1 VGARQPATRAQLI
14 ELRDKDSKRRH
25 RAQDLPV
32 YLFMRAGPG
41 SKALMP
47 GRKSSAGANHSVS
60 HSEFAPPLAFAKT
73 HSGWYCKARGNCSE
87 TSRSS
92 DGIRSLPVLVE
103 NPQPDRRL
111 VRRRPINPVLLVGR
125 DVYEVARLHL
135 DGGIL

>member
-1 VGARQPATRAQLI
+1 MFSAALNHRSVAHTCTPNSRRRKIDEAARPQPRSNT
-14 ELRDKDSKRRH
+14 
-25 RAQDLPV
+25 
-32 YLFMRAGPG
+32 
-41 SKALMP
+41 LMP
-47 GRKSSAGANHSVS
+47 GRSSSAAASHSVS
-60 HSEFAPPLAFAKT
+60 HREFAPPLAFAKT
-73 HSGWYCKARGNCSE
+73 HSGWYCEARGNCSE

-135 DGGIL
+135 DGGILEPTPC